1 MNSKPYLT
9 YQEYKELGGT
19 LDIMPF
25 NLLEFEARTNVDKY
39 TFGRLKNL
47 SEQVQEVKMCVYKL
61 IGILGSYQEYENQNK
76 SISSESTDGYSISYS
91 QVSESTSKSKIN
103 EIRGIIQTYL
113 ADCKLS
119 NGTPYLYRG

>member
-47 SEQVQEVKMCVYKL
+47 TEQVQEVKMCIYKL
-61 IGILGSYQEYENQNK
+61 IGILASYQEYENQNK
-76 SISSESTDGYSISYS
+76 SISSESTDGYSISYT
-91 QVSESTSKSKIN
+91 QASENASKSKIN
-103 EIRGIIQTYL
+103 EIRDIIQTYL
-113 ADCKLS
+113 SDCKLP